1 MRVHCIQ
8 KASRSREVL
17 NTKLKIHNTNRGTN
31 NCTQHIINNSYNY
44 IIISRIKYHVI
55 SLALMHWFIALA
67 AAATIVTGV
76 YSEEKCCMKA
86 NNYTMQMVDTA
97 GSSDYVR

>member
-1 MRVHCIQ
+1 MPI
-8 KASRSREVL
+8 L
-17 NTKLKIHNTNRGTN
+17 
-31 NCTQHIINNSYNY
+31 IIL

-55 SLALMHWFIALA
+55 SFALMHWFIALA
-67 AAATIVTGV
+67 AAATLVTGI